1 MNIKQK
7 LALIRVML
15 YFNAILRKGKI
26 SKAAEENGIKQGN
39 LSHLITDFEKSSGI
53 LLLQRSNQ
61 GVIPTPRGLKISRL
75 TEQLEQSLRE
85 LEKAVHPEPRGSIKF
100 CLAPDLNLKNLS
112 QFQKQHPSWETKPLP
127 GSRKRRYCRFDPS
140 AGLEM
145 RIHDLLDRRQRFSEI
160 MDSLSDGQ
168 TRSRYLV
175 RFYNTAVAF
184 LI

>member
-75 TEQLEQSLRE
+75 TEQLEQGTGKSRASRTARKHQILSGAGFE
-85 LEKAVHPEPRGSIKF
+85 PEKPVTVPKT
-100 CLAPDLNLKNLS
+100 APFLGN
-112 QFQKQHPSWETKPLP
+112 KPLP